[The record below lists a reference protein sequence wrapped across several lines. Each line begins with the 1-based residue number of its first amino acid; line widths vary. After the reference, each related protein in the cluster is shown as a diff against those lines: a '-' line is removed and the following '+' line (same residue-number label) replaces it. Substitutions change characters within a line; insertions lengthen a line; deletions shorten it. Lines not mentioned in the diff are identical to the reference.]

1 MGLIS
6 LPAFL
11 PPTGRSV
18 EHLPFIYPQ
27 LLSLTD
33 WWLLECLTS
42 QHNNKGIK
50 NAKHMSRKK
59 LSDDHFLMT
68 SFGSLSAKKQK
79 VYRWAELR
87 GSSKFFMF
95 ISFLFY
101 FFLRCDDECCPT
113 LEKTRDS
120 AHLKAQY

>member
-1 MGLIS
+1 M
-6 LPAFL
+6 
-11 PPTGRSV
+11 
-18 EHLPFIYPQ
+18 
-27 LLSLTD
+27 LTA
-33 WWLLECLTS
+33 

-79 VYRWAELR
+79 VYRWVELR
-87 GSSKFFMF
+87 GSTNFFMF
-95 ISFLFY
+95 ISFL

-120 AHLKAQY
+120 AHLKAQHIYKKMVMRDGTIGEDDHHWWLL